1 MFPHTPG
8 RRKSAPRTTVRHAA
22 ARKLSLSRRS
32 LIFIFTLLT
41 AIGGPIA
48 LLIAQAQI
56 TSSEASGTT
65 SDKHHEDVFVIY
77 RNAAGESVCRVANA
91 EEKRRLL
98 QRENAGS
105 THTIYSGG
113 RRAGFDNNK
122 FNPPQM
128 TMTGEALLPSAGL
141 KIVLHA
147 TTQLQNNATAR
158 DAFIVA
164 ANRWEAL
171 VSTPI
176 TVVID
181 VDFGPTFFGEPF
193 DDPNILGAT
202 GSSIQHS
209 TPSAVRQQLISNAP
223 EADELPLYN
232 ALPGMSIPV
241 ELNDT
246 TANASTVRL
255 TWADARALGLRSD
268 ITNPDS
274 IPLGQ
279 GDAGIG
285 FNSAHT
291 FDFNPDDGIS
301 PGALDFDAVVVHEIG
316 HALGFTSSSG
326 NNVASP
332 VSMWDLFRFRPGAA
346 SLSTFGTASRVM
358 SEGGTQVFFNN
369 RTNTFGSQELQL
381 STGGSDGV
389 GGDGEQSSHWKDDR
403 FTAFIG
409 IMDPT
414 LSSGEREVITDNDL
428 KALDTFGYK
437 IGGTAPPPPP
447 PPPAP
452 ANDNFAAAILISGAT
467 GTASG
472 TNVGA
477 TGEPGEPDHA
487 GVTGTGRRSVWF
499 NWTAPASSQ
508 INFNTSGS
516 NYDTVLGIYTGS
528 AVGSLTLI
536 GANDDVQTGVIT
548 HSTVTFNAVAG
559 TTYRIAVDGFEG
571 DTGNFV
577 LNWSGVQPTPT
588 PTPTPQTFT
597 ISGRVVDVS
606 GNSMQGVMIAL
617 DGSLANG
624 LPHLPV
630 GTDAGGNFMFT
641 SLVAGNN
648 YTVRSGDIRFLF
660 TPASVTFNN
669 LSANQF
675 VSFTATRSRIDLHG
689 RIVENGNGV
698 PGVTVWLLHQATQ
711 TTSSTVTGSNGS
723 YLFLG
728 AFFNDGYEIIPIKD
742 GLIFNP
748 SSLIIA
754 ASISELV
761 DITAAPGNPI
771 DGSRF
776 FVTQHYRDFLSREPD
791 DAGLDFWSNGIE
803 TCGPFA
809 NCRQVKRV
817 DTSAAFFLAIEF
829 QETGY
834 LVYRMYKAAFG
845 DINPPAVPVPIRRE
859 EFVPDALQI
868 RQGVQVGIGDWQQ
881 QLESN
886 KNAFAA
892 EFVTRSRFTNAFPTS
907 MSSLE
912 FVNRLNTNTGG
923 ALSSSERDM
932 LVNALTNNT
941 MTRAQV
947 LRAVAED
954 QTLKDN
960 ELRKAFV
967 LMQYFG
973 YLRRNPN
980 DAPDT
985 NFNGYNFWLNKLNQF
1000 NGDFRQAEMVKA
1012 FILSIEYRQRFGQ

>member
-1 MFPHTPG
+1 MISHSPD
-8 RRKSAPRTTVRHAA
+8 RRKSAARLLLRH
-22 ARKLSLSRRS
+22 RS
-32 LIFIFTLLT
+32 LIFIFILLT

-48 LLIAQAQI
+48 LLMAQAQSS
-56 TSSEASGTT
+56 TSHTI
-65 SDKHHEDVFVIY
+65 DKHNEDVFVIY
-77 RNAAGESVCRVANA
+77 RNELGESVCRVANA

-98 QRENAGS
+98 QRDDAGP

-113 RRAGFDNNK
+113 RRPGIDNNK
-122 FNPPQM
+122 FNPPQQM
-128 TMTGEALLPSAGL
+128 TSSGAALLPSAGL
-141 KIVLHA
+141 RIVLHA

-181 VDFGPTFFGEPF
+181 VDFGTTFFGDPF

-209 TPSAVRQQLISNAP
+209 TPTAVRQQLINNAP

-232 ALPGMSIPV
+232 ALPAPTIPV
-241 ELNDT
+241 ELNDNT
-246 TANASTVRL
+246 TSASSVRL
-255 TWADARALGLRSD
+255 TWADARALGLRTD
-268 ITNPDS
+268 ITDPDS

-291 FDFNPDDGIS
+291 FDFNPDDGIT

-326 NNVASP
+326 NGVASP

-346 SLSTFGTASRVM
+346 SLNTFGTAARVM

-369 RTNTFGSQELQL
+369 RTNSFGSQELQL
-381 STGGSDGV
+381 STGGSDGE
-389 GGDGEQSSHWKDDR
+389 GGDDEQSSHWKDDR

-409 IMDPT
+409 IMDPR
-414 LSSGEREVITDNDL
+414 LASGQREVITDNDL

-452 ANDNFAAAILISGAT
+452 ANDNFPAAILISGAT
-467 GTASG
+467 GTVSG

-477 TGEPGEPDHA
+477 TGESGEPDHA

-499 NWTAPASSQ
+499 NWVPTASSQ
-508 INFNTSGS
+508 ITFNTSGS

-548 HSTVTFNAVAG
+548 HSTVTFSAVAG
-559 TTYRIAVDGFEG
+559 TTYRIAVDGFQS

-577 LNWSGVQPTPT
+577 LNWSGPQ

-597 ISGRVVDVS
+597 IFGHIVDPS
-606 GNSMQGVMIAL
+606 GNNLQGVIVGM
-617 DGSLANG
+617 DGMLADG
-624 LPHLPV
+624 TSQMPV
-630 GTDAGGNFMFT
+630 ATDAGGNFTFRN
-641 SLVAGNN
+641 LRPGGN
-648 YTVRSGDIRFLF
+648 YTVRREDIRYDFSPA
-660 TPASVTFNN
+660 TPTFNN
-669 LSANQF
+669 VSADQF
-675 VSFTATRSRIDLHG
+675 VTITATRRLIDVTG
-689 RIVENGNGV
+689 RIVQNGSGL
-698 PGVTVWLLHQATQ
+698 PGVTVWLLHQTTQ
-711 TTSSTVTGSNGS
+711 NTRSTVTASDGTF
-723 YLFLG
+723 LFVDTLL
-728 AFFNDGYEIIPIKD
+728 ADRYELIPLKD

-748 SSLIIA
+748 PSMIFQA
-754 ASISELV
+754 ALTPLT
-761 DITAAPGNPI
+761 DITASAGNPI

-791 DAGLDFWSNGIE
+791 NGGLDFWSNGIE
-803 TCGPFA
+803 SCGPFA

-817 DTSAAFFLAIEF
+817 DTSAAFFLSIEF

-868 RQGVQVGIGDWQQ
+868 RQGVQVGVGDWQL
-881 QLESN
+881 QLENN

-892 EFVTRSRFTNAFPTS
+892 QFVTRSRFTNAFPAG
-907 MSSLE
+907 MSSLN
-912 FVNRLNTNTGG
+912 FVNALNTNSGG
-923 ALSSSERDM
+923 ALSSSERDS

-960 ELRKAFV
+960 EFRKAFV

-985 NFNGYNFWLNKLNQF
+985 NFNGFNFWLNKLNQF